1 MESPIYAIP
10 GGVEFGLEAL
20 ESRVTDGV
28 GPNLIPQSVAGLL
41 ARENIP
47 LGGLLE
53 NESADGTVSLPSHSA
68 SSTSEVKLCPE
79 HFGSNTVTTSSR
91 HAIDQLESL

>member
-10 GGVEFGLEAL
+10 EGVEFGLEAL
-20 ESRVTDGV
+20 ESSVTDNV

-41 ARENIP
+41 ARQNIP
-47 LGGLLE
+47 LGGLLK
-53 NESADGTVSLPSHSA
+53 NGSADSAVFLPSYSA
-68 SSTSEVKLCPE
+68 SSTSKVKLCPE
-79 HFGSNTVTTSSR
+79 HFGSNIVTTSWR